1 MDKPAGITS
10 HDVVARVR
18 RALRIRSVGHTGT
31 LDPFA
36 TGLVIVVVGRATR
49 LARFVDSLPKRYRA
63 TARLGV
69 RTDTEDG
76 TGQEITRVEP
86 AQWPGR
92 EAVDAAM
99 ASLTGEIE
107 QVPPAW
113 SAKRVDGR
121 RSYDLARQGRAVAL
135 RPVRVAVHRL
145 EVLRYDPPELEFLA
159 EVGSGTY
166 IRSLARDLGETLGVG
181 AHLRALRREAIGT
194 FQVADAVPA
203 DELRPEMPLMSPSA
217 LLGHL
222 PGVEVDA
229 AEAEGISHGRLVRR
243 PAAEG
248 LARLERAGELLAVA
262 EGRDQGWQPLVVL
275 EGR

>member
-1 MDKPAGITS
+1 MLGT
-10 HDVVARVR
+10 
-18 RALRIRSVGHTGT
+18 RSVGHTGT

-36 TGLVIVVVGRATR
+36 TGLLIVVVGKATR
-49 LARFVDSLPKRYRA
+49 LVRFVDSLPKCYRA

-92 EAVDAAM
+92 KAVDAAM

-113 SAKRVDGR
+113 SAKRVEGR

-145 EVLRYDPPELEFLA
+145 EVLRYDAPELEFLA

-166 IRSLARDLGETLGVG
+166 IRSLARDLGEVLGVG
-181 AHLRALRREAIGT
+181 AHLTALRREAIGA
-194 FQVADAVPA
+194 FRVSDAVPVG
-203 DELRPEMPLMSPSA
+203 ELGPETPLLSPSA
-217 LLGHL
+217 LLAHL
-222 PGVEVDA
+222 PMVGVDGR
-229 AEAEGISHGRLVRR
+229 EAGDISHGRLVRR
-243 PAAEG
+243 AGVSG
-248 LARLERAGELLAVA
+248 LARLEFAGTLLAVG
-262 EGRDQGWQPLVVL
+262 EGTPEGWQPIVVL